1 MKLRR
6 VLFHIHLYTGLVVG
20 LLLSLT
26 GLTGSLL
33 VFSHE
38 IDAWLYPQLLH
49 SRPVAPGQVII
60 PPDQV
65 LQAIREQ
72 EPKATVQFLAPP
84 RKPDGVYQ
92 AYLKG
97 GRRAQVDPYSGALLG
112 VRSPTGHPVGF
123 LFDLHTKLLSGDNGE
138 QVVGVGGLLLLLL
151 GVTGVYLWWPK
162 KGLRE
167 GLTVQWQGSWKRV
180 NWDLHRVG
188 GVLVVVFLSLIA
200 LTGATLVWSQP
211 VTDCTYRI
219 TNTPP
224 RPKLASRP
232 RPGKEPLPLADLD
245 SRADAVLPGAQTTR
259 ITLAAKPTA
268 TVVIRKK
275 FPRELHPNGMILRA
289 YDAAAA
295 LLLEGTYYSTGG
307 GFVASEAQLL
317 RPSENDRITA
327 GTAVPYPF
335 GSAEE
340 LLEMCEDAGLGIAE
354 LVLAN
359 EDTLRPREET
369 EAGLDRIAEAMDA
382 CIDRGLV
389 QEGILPGGLQVHR
402 RAPGLWRSLQANP
415 QSNEREQLFD
425 WLNCYAMAVN
435 EENAAGGRVVTAPTN
450 GAAGIIPAVMRF
462 YCENEGEACQDRRR
476 RFLLTAGAIGLLY
489 KQRASISGAEMGCQ
503 GEVGVA
509 CSMAAGGLA
518 AVWGASPAQ
527 VACAAEIGMEHNL
540 GLTCDPVGGLVQVPC
555 IERNAIGAVKAV
567 NAARLAL
574 HRSEAN
580 TCVSL
585 DQVIETM
592 RQTGLD
598 MSSKYKETSQGGLAV
613 NVIEC

>member
-1 MKLRR
+1 MLSVLDIFRIGIGPSSSHTVGPMRIARR
-6 VLFHIHLYTGLVVG
+6 FVRALVRRGLVERTARVAVELQG
-20 LLLSLT
+20 SLALT
-26 GLTGSLL
+26 GVGHGT
-33 VFSHE
+33 V
-38 IDAWLYPQLLH
+38 DATILGLAGF
-49 SRPVAPGQVII
+49 APDRTD
-60 PPDQV
+60 PDEAAAA
-65 LQAIREQ
+65 LAAIRERGQ
-72 EPKATVQFLAPP
+72 LELA
-84 RKPDGVYQ
+84 
-92 AYLKG
+92 
-97 GRRAQVDPYSGALLG
+97 GRNIAFDPARDIDLA
-112 VRSPTGHPVGF
+112 GHIIP
-123 LFDLHTKLLSGDNGE
+123 S
-138 QVVGVGGLLLLLL
+138 
-151 GVTGVYLWWPK
+151 
-162 KGLRE
+162 
-167 GLTVQWQGSWKRV
+167 
-180 NWDLHRVG
+180 
-188 GVLVVVFLSLIA
+188 
-200 LTGATLVWSQP
+200 
-211 VTDCTYRI
+211 
-219 TNTPP
+219 
-224 RPKLASRP
+224 
-232 RPGKEPLPLADLD
+232 
-245 SRADAVLPGAQTTR
+245 
-259 ITLAAKPTA
+259 
-268 TVVIRKK
+268 
-275 FPRELHPNGMILRA
+275 LHPNGMVLRA
-289 YDAAAA
+289 FDEAGE
-295 LLLEGTYYSTGG
+295 LLVERTYYSTGG
-307 GFVASEAQLL
+307 GFVASEAQLQ
-317 RPSENDRITA
+317 RPPSNDRVRT
-327 GTAVPYPF
+327 GNDVPHPF

-340 LLEMCEDAGLGIAE
+340 LLAMCGGAGVGIAE

-359 EDTLRPREET
+359 EDAIRPRADT
-369 EAGLDRIAEAMDA
+369 EAGLDRVSQAMDA
-382 CIDRGLV
+382 CIDRGLE
-389 QEGILPGGLQVHR
+389 QEGILPGGLKVQR

-462 YCENEGEACQDRRR
+462 YCETEGANCTEKRR

-574 HRSEAN
+574 HRSEAE